1 MSIEISRF
9 YRFHGK
15 TDEKFKKIF
24 SQHKT
29 RMPPVAPPMSIPI
42 RFDVAGNNAVV
53 KWSPEQVKK
62 EWKRRHLYEIAFT
75 SEDDLAILF
84 GDIDIYTDTNLTPE
98 EFQILNNAYCD
109 AIIKFIGEH
118 KFALASASSYIIRK
132 ISWRFYVP
140 DMVGTAIAQRQWAE
154 KVNHEQGIK
163 LDNGVPVNLDLA
175 VYHKGRKMRMLH
187 AWKQIKNDNGIL
199 ETNEELWENRPL
211 VIVRGVE
218 EDTILHKISENAERI
233 SSKSKKVSLAYNDF
247 DLIRKL
253 VIDCLDESRAN
264 DYVSWRNTLWAIK
277 SVEDT
282 ERSKELAHDFSKKS
296 VRYEPRSVD
305 RTWHEGKN
313 QLTAGSIHYWA
324 RNDNPVK
331 YAEFV
336 SKLPV
341 EFLEKQ
347 LAEGDIGLARIFAKV
362 YEGIIVAINTNTR
375 RSYWAFNFITGLWGE
390 QKDDYIITI
399 FTSNMKHILTPLA
412 VKMTSEYKDIADNDE
427 GKVHKKKI
435 ERVLD
440 TIKQMTMTKTATK
453 CIPQIYQT
461 LLQDK
466 QWENILNTKR
476 DILPVAN
483 GVLELRTGILRPYEL
498 EDYLTF
504 KLTVPYNPNADLS
517 KHVKFFKDVLHND
530 EDAIEFIHYFMGY
543 CITGETNRQQ
553 LLILEGSLEGSNAKS
568 VLMECLLS
576 VLGKQYYATINRKAL
591 ANTTSQ
597 NNDSVYDARF
607 SRVACIPEMNKQGN
621 DLDEGLIKNITGS
634 EQINVSAKFKNAI
647 SFQPQFK
654 VLMPLNEM
662 FPVPADSGAM
672 WRRLIVMP
680 FKVRFLSPDNS
691 EWDDELAEQGW
702 IKQKDD
708 NFAKELR
715 EDTEGWLAWLVEGAK
730 QYYAQPSREPPMSLQ
745 HHLLKKQEENN
756 PHLKHIRKTYKIT
769 GSTNDYVSVS
779 DIIGGFHIPADEKET
794 QTQRRIGVVMK
805 KLGVNKSTRDIYP
818 TKRENVYVQEQG
830 EWEWKT
836 VEDAT
841 QKPTKTKVWTGLRKK
856 TREEE
861 EEEDF
866 S

>member
-1 MSIEISRF
+1 
-9 YRFHGK
+9 
-15 TDEKFKKIF
+15 
-24 SQHKT
+24 
-29 RMPPVAPPMSIPI
+29 MSIPI
-42 RFDVAGNNAVV
+42 RFDFAGNNAVV

-62 EWKRRHLYEIAFT
+62 EWKRRNLYEIAFT
-75 SEDDLAILF
+75 SDDDLAIVF
-84 GDIDIYTDTNLTPE
+84 GDIDVHTPDMSPDQ
-98 EFQILNNAYCD
+98 FQTLNNAYYT
-109 AIIKFIGEH
+109 AITKFVGGH
-118 KFALASASSYIIRK
+118 RFAIASASSYAASK

-140 DMVGTAIAQRQWAE
+140 DMVATALAQREWAE
-154 KVNHEQGIK
+154 NVNNQRGIVLEDGTHVE
-163 LDNGVPVNLDLA
+163 LDTG

-187 AWKQIKNDNGIL
+187 AWKQTKNGEGIL
-199 ETNEELWENRPL
+199 EQDAERWENRPL
-211 VIVRGVE
+211 VLIYGEE

-233 SSKSKKVSLAYNDF
+233 TSSKSKKTPCLAYNDF

-253 VIDCLDESRAN
+253 VIDCLDNTRAD
-264 DYVSWRNTLWAIK
+264 DYISWRNTLWAIK

-282 ERSKELAHDFSKKS
+282 ERGKELAHDFSKKS
-296 VRYEPRSVD
+296 GRYDARSVD
-305 RTWHEGKN
+305 RTWRDGKN

-331 YAEFV
+331 YADLTA
-336 SKLPV
+336 KLPV
-341 EFLEKQ
+341 EFLEEQ

-362 YEGIIVAINTNTR
+362 YEGIIVGVNTNTR
-375 RSYWAFNFITGLWGE
+375 RTYWAFNFTTGLWSE
-390 QKDDYIITI
+390 QKDDYIITV

-412 VKMTSEYKDIADNDE
+412 IKMAAEYKDIADNEE

-435 ERVLD
+435 EKVLD
-440 TIKQMTMTKTATK
+440 IIKQMTLTKTATK

-466 QWENILNTKR
+466 QWENDHLNTKR

-483 GVLELRTGILRPYEL
+483 GVLELRTGTIRPYEL

-504 KLTVPYNPNADLS
+504 KLSVNYNPDADLS
-517 KHVKFFKDVLHND
+517 KHDKFFKDVLHND
-530 EDAIEFIHYFMGY
+530 EDAIKFIHYFMGY

-553 LLILEGSLEGSNAKS
+553 LLILEGSLEGSNGKS
-568 VLMECLLS
+568 VMMECLLS

-591 ANTTSQ
+591 GNTTSQ

-607 SRVACIPEMNKQGN
+607 ARVACIPEMNKQGN

-662 FPVPADSGAM
+662 FPVAADSGAM

-680 FKVRFLSPDNS
+680 FKVRFLSPDNA
-691 EWDDELAEQGW
+691 EWDDEMAEQGW
-702 IKQKDD
+702 IKEKDD
-708 NFAKELR
+708 NFARELR
-715 EDTEGWLAWLVEGAK
+715 EDSEGWLAWLVEGAK

-769 GSTNDYVSVS
+769 GLATDYITVSEITN
-779 DIIGGFHIPADEKET
+779 GFHAPADEKET
-794 QTQRRIGVVMK
+794 QTQRRIGAVMK
-805 KLGVNKSTRDIYP
+805 KLGINKSTRDIYP
-818 TKRENVYVQEQG
+818 TKRENVYVAETGQ
-830 EWEWKT
+830 WEWKN

-841 QKPTKTKVWTGLRKK
+841 QKPTKTKVWTGLRQK

-861 EEEDF
+861 EDYD
-866 S
+866 SS